1 MRISVGK
8 ETKLQLILGTKVE
21 VTSGAVITVTITIVK
36 DKLIDFISSDGK
48 ISLYL
53 HKYTQILVRGRSGQR
68 EYIVR
73 GQLQNVS
80 QRGSNY
86 MTKGNFCLCKFDQEI
101 WILWI

>member
-1 MRISVGK
+1 MMGRSY
-8 ETKLQLILGTKVE
+8 
-21 VTSGAVITVTITIVK
+21 
-36 DKLIDFISSDGK
+36 F
-48 ISLYL
+48 LYL

-86 MTKGNFCLCKFDQEI
+86 LTKGNFCQNFENLTRKYGYFGYKSIFRCNNAFTVKLIAFKNPKP
-101 WILWI
+101 LLK